1 MALRHMVTTQLG
13 GSGIGT
19 TDKGRQR
26 STRSGRGGR
35 GNRSGSTPRGQGS
48 HQRSSPT
55 QRTGTVSPGMSG
67 ARHYNNLGGRRPFGS
82 NMERLDV
89 YLAHMGKKQQWPKVY
104 VEGIPTNVTLLGREG
119 IPAIKALIED
129 ILDWPLAE
137 GTEFR
142 LAEAVHMREFPTE
155 HGRGA
160 GTTYGLILDLGRR
173 EIEGMSVYPDFGAYH
188 EAPCTRLRNRC
199 VRRQY

>member
-48 HQRSSPT
+48 HQRSSPM

-67 ARHYNNLGGRRPFGS
+67 GRHYNNLGGRRPFGS

-89 YLAHMGKKQQWPKVY
+89 YSAHMGKKQQWPKVY

-119 IPAIKALIED
+119 IPAIKVLIED
-129 ILDWPLAE
+129 ILD
-137 GTEFR
+137 
-142 LAEAVHMREFPTE
+142 
-155 HGRGA
+155 
-160 GTTYGLILDLGRR
+160 
-173 EIEGMSVYPDFGAYH
+173 
-188 EAPCTRLRNRC
+188 
-199 VRRQY
+199 